1 MILPHLQD
9 CCQIFPRLSVYCVVQ
24 QRIYYCTRFPACST
38 YCTYSCTCTYSH
50 PCRRVH
56 KMTLSVWRHGDTT
69 RVLAGWFYLYRL
81 THSQYCIY
89 HSTHNVPQTVGE
101 VPPSHGPYV
110 HSQRYGVDT
119 TFQGLGFET
128 PQLNPNRPD
137 LLHLS
142 RSLSY
147 AMGQSQLTALHD

>member
-1 MILPHLQD
+1 
-9 CCQIFPRLSVYCVVQ
+9 
-24 QRIYYCTRFPACST
+24 
-38 YCTYSCTCTYSH
+38 
-50 PCRRVH
+50 
-56 KMTLSVWRHGDTT
+56 MTLSVWRHGDTT

-119 TFQGLGFET
+119 TFQGLRVLK
-128 PQLNPNRPD
+128 PHN
-137 LLHLS
+137 
-142 RSLSY
+142 
-147 AMGQSQLTALHD
+147 